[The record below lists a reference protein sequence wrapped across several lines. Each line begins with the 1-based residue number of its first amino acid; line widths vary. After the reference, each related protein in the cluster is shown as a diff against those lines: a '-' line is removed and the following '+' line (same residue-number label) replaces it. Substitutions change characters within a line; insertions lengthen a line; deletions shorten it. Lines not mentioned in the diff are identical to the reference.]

1 MSAVLRKP
9 LPALRPRKVQTA
21 VIALVLFLGSLSATL
36 ALTLLVESDA
46 PFDHAFS
53 QAQGAHLTMTFAAS
67 EVTEAQLR
75 TRGATPGVSAFAG
88 PWKVYPWTIQE
99 ADGRIFTQP
108 LAGRDGPGG
117 AVDRLNLS
125 TGRWA
130 KKGTEVVISQQL
142 ADELGRQVG
151 DTLTPTS
158 DSPLPTMT
166 VVGVASGVG
175 NEPAAWTI
183 SDAVPL
189 VTTGKVQT
197 TYLMDFRL
205 VHASTLQDITSV
217 ADVISAGIRQGAVLD
232 TSNYLDAKLNA
243 DRTTAVMIPFLLA
256 FSAFALLASA
266 FIIANLVSGAV
277 IAGTRD
283 MGIMKSIGFTP
294 VQVITVLAGQMLVPA
309 LVGCLA
315 GVPVGIVASQPFL
328 ADTAHAFN
336 LPQTFGVAPIADG
349 LGIAGILLVV
359 FVTTVLVCLRAG
371 RLRAA
376 AA

>member
-1 MSAVLRKP
+1 MSAVLRKT
-9 LPALRPRKVQTA
+9 LADLRRRKVQTA
-21 VIALVLFLGSLSATL
+21 VIALVLFLSSLSATL

-151 DTLTPTS
+151 DTLTPTT

-217 ADVISAGIRQGAVLD
+217 ADLISAGIRQGAVLD
-232 TSNYLDAKLNA
+232 TSNYL
-243 DRTTAVMIPFLLA
+243 
-256 FSAFALLASA
+256 
-266 FIIANLVSGAV
+266 
-277 IAGTRD
+277 
-283 MGIMKSIGFTP
+283 
-294 VQVITVLAGQMLVPA
+294 
-309 LVGCLA
+309 
-315 GVPVGIVASQPFL
+315 
-328 ADTAHAFN
+328 
-336 LPQTFGVAPIADG
+336 
-349 LGIAGILLVV
+349 
-359 FVTTVLVCLRAG
+359 
-371 RLRAA
+371 
-376 AA
+376 